1 MIRAFARALSQLSD
15 PAFGRVILLSILA
28 TLGLFALLLTAVS
41 WTLYETDLFTIPWL
55 DTTVD
60 VLGSLAVLGIAWLL
74 FPAVVIT
81 VSSLMLES
89 VVQAVERRHY
99 PALGPARPQP
109 VLEGIAN
116 SAKFL
121 GVVIILNL
129 LVLPLYLIPV
139 LNLVI
144 YYCLNGY
151 LLGREYYELV
161 SLRRLDPERMRYL
174 RSEESMGLFLVGII
188 IAFLSVVPIVNLLVP
203 VIATAFMVHVFE
215 DMRRRLPHP
224 GAA

>member
-1 MIRAFARALSQLSD
+1 MFRAFARALSQLSD
-15 PAFGRVILLSILA
+15 PAFARVILLSVVA
-28 TLGLFALLLTAVS
+28 TLVLFGLLLTAVS
-41 WTLYETDLFTIPWL
+41 WTLYETDLFAIPWL

-60 VLGSLAVLGIAWLL
+60 VLGSLAVLAIAWLL

-89 VVQAVERRHY
+89 VVRAVERRHY
-99 PALGPARPQP
+99 PGLGPAREQP
-109 VLEGIAN
+109 VIEGIAN

-121 GVVIILNL
+121 GIVIILNV
-129 LVLPLYLIPV
+129 LVLPLYFIPL
-139 LNLVI
+139 LNLVT

-161 SLRRLDPERMRYL
+161 SLRRLDPQRMRYL
-174 RSEESMGLFLVGII
+174 RSEESMGLFLAGVI

-215 DMRRRLPHP
+215 DMRRRLPQP